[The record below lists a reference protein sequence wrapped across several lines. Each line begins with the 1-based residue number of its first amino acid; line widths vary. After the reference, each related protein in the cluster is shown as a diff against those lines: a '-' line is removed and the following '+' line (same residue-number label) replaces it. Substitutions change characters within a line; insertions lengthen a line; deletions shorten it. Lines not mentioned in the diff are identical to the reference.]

1 MRNFIYNNI
10 NSNFRVSLK
19 KSGTRIPRIELN
31 EMGPHVDLNVRRT
44 QLASDDLFKQSCK
57 KPKDL
62 KVKKKKN
69 VSKDGLGSTFGRIHM
84 GGQNINSIQ
93 TRKMKGLKK
102 TMTERK
108 AERKRKSLKNTT
120 VTSKNTKT
128 TDDAGD

>member
-1 MRNFIYNNI
+1 M
-10 NSNFRVSLK
+10 LK

-31 EMGPHVDLNVRRT
+31 EIGPSVDLSVRRT

-69 VSKDGLGSTFGRIHM
+69 ITKDGLGSTLGRIHM
-84 GGQNINSIQ
+84 GAQNINSIQ

-102 TMTERK
+102 TLSERK
-108 AERKRKSLKNTT
+108 AERKRKSLDDGAAK
-120 VTSKNTKT
+120 SKKVKITNGG
-128 TDDAGD
+128 DD